1 MSGNAFCK
9 RLAEWVLA
17 WVAWLALMLPNA
29 AHAQAADVDQ
39 QGGAVRSAQIHK
51 ISGFLPDLKFTLS
64 GAGGR
69 TVTHQ
74 DLAGKVVVMF
84 FGYANCPDICP
95 TTLGQLALVMRRLGD
110 AARHVRLVF
119 VSVDPHR
126 DQPDALQAYV
136 NLFDTNALGLTGS
149 EKQIADLARRYRVAY
164 QIEKPKGQ
172 DTQRYEVTHSR
183 GIFVFDQAGRAR
195 LLASDAS
202 PGHELGQH
210 LLALLTAATTDR

>member
-1 MSGNAFCK
+1 MSGNALCK
-9 RLAEWVLA
+9 RLAGWTLA
-17 WVAWLALMLPNA
+17 WVAWLVLMLPDT
-29 AHAQAADVDQ
+29 AHAQAADAGQ
-39 QGGAVRSAQIHK
+39 QAGAARSAQIHK
-51 ISGFLPDLKFTLS
+51 ISGFLPDLKFSLS
-64 GAGGR
+64 GANGR
-69 TVTHQ
+69 VVTHK

-136 NLFDTNALGLTGS
+136 NLFDANAIGLTGS

-164 QIEKPKGQ
+164 QIEKPKGE
-172 DTQRYEVTHSR
+172 DTRRYEVTHSR

-202 PGHELGQH
+202 PGHELSEH
-210 LLALLTAATTDR
+210 LLALITAVPTDR